1 MSTKLNFGR
10 DVQGYNSYAPPT
22 STDMFKVTI
31 AAAGNSTLTLPT
43 NALSWIVAYSYTP
56 GAEIW
61 VAYNASAVAPSSGT
75 FSSSNSELNPGARTV
90 PSQNITSS
98 STSAT
103 TINFYNN
110 GSGTANV
117 WVVLYANT

>member
-1 MSTKLNFGR
+1 MSTKLNFAR
-10 DVQGYNSYAPPT
+10 DVQGYNSFAPPV

-43 NALSWIVAYSYTP
+43 NALSWVIAYAYTP
-56 GAEIW
+56 GAEVW
-61 VAYNASAVAPSSGT
+61 VAYNTTATAPSSGT
-75 FSSSNSELNPGARTV
+75 FSSSNCELNPGARTV
-90 PSQNITSS
+90 LSQNITSS

-110 GSGTANV
+110 GSGTATV
-117 WVVLYANT
+117 WVGLYANT